1 MQRSLSTCTDDIISL
16 QRKVDHLTKAVA
28 KLEDKCDDLE
38 SRCQN
43 IRIIGVLEDDQL
55 SASTDAD
62 SQLLNVSGLYFT
74 F

>member
-1 MQRSLSTCTDDIISL
+1 MQQSLSTCTDDIISL
-16 QRKVDHLTKAVA
+16 QRKVDHLTKAVV

-62 SQLLNVSGLYFT
+62 SQLLNVSSLYFT